1 MQLFSLILANA
12 LLLALICLGAF
23 IERRVSALELTRRD
37 FRLRVKRGLSELD
50 ARLSAL
56 EERATAPD
64 DPEAADNRV
73 KDAEKRFTQG
83 VANIFGYDLM
93 PDKPDAAP

>member
-1 MQLFSLILANA
+1 MQLISLILANV

-37 FRLRVKRGLSELD
+37 FRLRVKRGLSEL
-50 ARLSAL
+50 
-56 EERATAPD
+56 EERAAAPD

-93 PDKPDAAP
+93 PDKPDAAN